1 MRTKLRARVFSGIGL
16 AAGRYWYY
24 EIRDTA
30 MPSGWQVQSFGVR
43 DTWAEALDA
52 ALAALS

>member
-1 MRTKLRARVFSGIGL
+1 MSTKLRARIFSGVGL

-43 DTWAEALDA
+43 DTWVEALDA